1 MEKSARPDHGIKE
14 IQWRAEPAQ
23 TFLPRIT
30 PLLPRLQAAPPLDI
44 SFTDVLGIPIYL
56 TVRAA
61 DLHSIPFHNLK
72 EWGQLDFFYTHQGKG
87 LTPEQSQV
95 SCLMETIE
103 RYSAGRQPDQSRIR
117 VAAYAELGREAVNP
131 ASFFLPPGIEFT
143 PEKTLTWYEGL
154 DLIQNK
160 TILVPVDLALINLP
174 DSAFPFEG
182 FQTRRLGF
190 FLSNGLSA
198 GANLREALVSGI
210 CEVVERDA
218 QDRVIKGLPPR
229 PTELDLKEDPHFSHW
244 VKVFED
250 RRLTLRAFFLKHK
263 PGLYTAFAVSWDPYC
278 RLLAIGSA
286 GAPALGFALQQAML
300 EVAQQRAFT
309 FFKQWKTSRP
319 YVPIVRYIQDRFPPE
334 RYRPSVPETF
344 WTEQGDGP
352 VSLAEAGPDYS
363 WDLEDIVAALSPEHQ
378 VMGLDLSCPE
388 IGVPVV
394 RVMISGLKNGY
405 LDWRTCLGFTDDG

>member
-1 MEKSARPDHGIKE
+1 MKKTAPFDHGIQE
-14 IQWRAEPAQ
+14 IQWRAEPARSL
-23 TFLPRIT
+23 LPRLT

-56 TVRAA
+56 TVRSA

-87 LTPEQSQV
+87 LSHAQSQV

-103 RYSAGRQPDQSRIR
+103 RYSAGRPPEQERLR
-117 VAAYAELGREAVNP
+117 VAAYSELGRKALNP
-131 ASFFLPPGIEFT
+131 AAFFLPPGVVFD
-143 PEKTLTWYEGL
+143 PEKPLTWSEGR

-160 TILVPVDLALINLP
+160 TVLAPIDLAFINLP
-174 DSAFPFEG
+174 DSALPFEG

-198 GANLREALVSGI
+198 GANLKEALASGI

-218 QDRVIKGLPPR
+218 QYRVIKGLPPR
-229 PTELDLKEDPHFSHW
+229 PIELKIKDDPHFSQW

-250 RRLTLRAFFLKHK
+250 RRLTLRAFFLNHQ
-263 PGLYTAFAVSWDPYC
+263 PGLYTAFAASWDPYC
-278 RLLAIGSA
+278 RLLVIGSA
-286 GAPALGFALQQAML
+286 GAPALRFALQQAML

-319 YVPIVRYIQDRFPPE
+319 YVPIVRYIQDRIPPE
-334 RYRPSVPETF
+334 SYRTSIPKDF
-344 WTEQGDGP
+344 WTEQVDGS

-363 WDLEDIVAALSPEHQ
+363 WRLEDIVAALSKEHQ
-378 VMGLDLSCPE
+378 VVGLDLTCPK

-405 LDWRTCLGFTDDG
+405 FDWRTCLGFTDDG